1 MVNDDWPNT
10 KPNTQDFPLE
20 ENADTE
26 QGKDKFRFITFQD
39 PNTVKLKSIQ
49 RVIRSHGAKKSL
61 EGRKKKLKEVTGNF
75 RHFKTDRLQHT
86 SASKQGNDA
95 KSSID
100 IQSCGSTQSLAISN
114 SARLQSLIG
123 NKTASQA
130 LEPVCNFSEATAHQ
144 KFNKIFHDGFN
155 DEALSNAIML
165 SLTFAANEYHFTQDC
180 ATFKNTTIRHINH
193 KISSSLDP
201 PAVSQMIGA
210 ILLLIGVEW
219 RLGNKPRVE
228 MHLAGVMQL
237 LNFCDSKLI
246 HLHDGIKRA
255 IFWQDLNSAWII
267 GSERRFAHDSFPELH
282 WSRNPFLSS
291 VYMLPPGFEPLRHEF
306 GSDLI
311 KVVQDIYALQHYRE
325 SSIVDLDDPTSLLHL
340 DNHQASIESRLY
352 SHFLTTDESSGVLAG
367 CILALY
373 LCTYMLFSEV
383 WAGHFIPS
391 HMSAKLLRVLRDT
404 KKSNSWE
411 INRDAMLWCT
421 IVGGTF
427 AQLGVT
433 RSEYILLLH
442 QSGYGTLPS
451 AWKET
456 ESFLEKFLWSK
467 KVFYGPGKALWDAY
481 SLN

>member
-1 MVNDDWPNT
+1 MVENWPST
-10 KPNTQDFPLE
+10 KPSIRDFPLG

-26 QGKDKFRFITFQD
+26 EARDKFRFITFQD

-61 EGRKKKLKEVTGNF
+61 EGRKKKLTEVTGNF
-75 RHFKTDRLQHT
+75 RHFKTDRLQHV
-86 SASKQGNDA
+86 SAKKQSHDA
-95 KSSID
+95 KPPID
-100 IQSCGSTQSLAISN
+100 IQPFGSTRSLAISN
-114 SARLQSLIG
+114 STRLQSLIG

-144 KFNKIFHDGFN
+144 KFHKIFYDGFS
-155 DEALSNAIML
+155 DEALLNAIML
-165 SLTFAANEYHFTQDC
+165 SLTFAANEYHFTQEC
-180 ATFKNTTIRHINH
+180 ATFKNTTIQHINQ
-193 KISSSLDP
+193 KIGSSLDP

-255 IFWQDLNSAWII
+255 IFWQDLNAAWII
-267 GSERRFAHDSFPELH
+267 GSERKFSHDVFPELH
-282 WSRNPFLSS
+282 WGRNPFLSS
-291 VYMLPPGFEPLRHEF
+291 VYTLPPGFEPLRHVF
-306 GSDLI
+306 GSGLV
-311 KVVQDIYALQHYRE
+311 KVIEDIYALQHYRE
-325 SSIVDLDDPTSLLHL
+325 SSDVDLDDSPSLLHL
-340 DNHQASIESRLY
+340 DNHQAWVESRLY
-352 SHFLTTDESSGVLAG
+352 SHFLTTDESNGVLAG

-391 HMSAKLLRVLRDT
+391 HISSNLLRVLRDA
-404 KKSNSWE
+404 KKSILWE
-411 INRDAMLWCT
+411 ANRDAMLWCT
-421 IVGGTF
+421 IIGGTF

-456 ESFLEKFLWSK
+456 ENFLEKFLWSK
-467 KVFYGPGKALWDAY
+467 KVFYGPGKAFWDAY

>member
-1 MVNDDWPNT
+1 MVNEGWPVT
-10 KPNTQDFPLE
+10 ETSIQDFPLE
-20 ENADTE
+20 ENANTE
-26 QGKDKFRFITFQD
+26 EGRDKFRFITFQD
-39 PNTVKLKSIQ
+39 PNAVKLKSIQ

-61 EGRKKKLKEVTGNF
+61 EGRKKKLTEVTGNF
-75 RHFKTDRLQHT
+75 RHFKTDRFQHT
-86 SASKQGNDA
+86 TTKKQGNDA
-95 KSSID
+95 KSSIN
-100 IQSCGSTQSLAISN
+100 IQSFASTRPLAISN
-114 SARLQSLIG
+114 TTRLQSLIG

-144 KFNKIFHDGFN
+144 KFHKIFHDGFN

-165 SLTFAANEYHFTQDC
+165 SLTFAANEYHFSQEC
-180 ATFKNTTIRHINH
+180 ATFKNTTIRHISQ
-193 KISSSLDP
+193 KIGSSLDP

-237 LNFCDSKLI
+237 LAFCDSKLI
-246 HLHDGIKRA
+246 YLHDGIKRA
-255 IFWQDLNSAWII
+255 IFWQDLNAAWII
-267 GSERRFAHDSFPELH
+267 GSERRFSHDIFPELH
-282 WSRNPFLSS
+282 WGRNPFLSS
-291 VYMLPPGFEPLRHEF
+291 LYSLPPGFEPLRHMF
-306 GSDLI
+306 GSDLV
-311 KVVQDIYALQHYRE
+311 KVVEDIYALQHYRE
-325 SSIVDLDDPTSLLHL
+325 SSDD
-340 DNHQASIESRLY
+340 N
-352 SHFLTTDESSGVLAG
+352 GVLAG

-383 WAGHFIPS
+383 WAGHFIPFHIS
-391 HMSAKLLRVLRDT
+391 SNPLRVLRDA
-404 KKSNSWE
+404 KKSISWE
-411 INRDAMLWCT
+411 NNRDSMLWCT
-421 IVGGTF
+421 IIGGTF

-442 QSGYGTLPS
+442 QFGYGTLPS

-467 KVFYGPGKALWDAY
+467 KVFHGPGKAFWDAY